1 MFGDPISNPY
11 GWDIVAFND
20 CLESIENGKSF
31 VCDSVARAD
40 EKPAILKLSAA
51 TYGVYKPEE
60 NKAIINEEDFVE
72 SAEVHAGD
80 LLFTRKNTPELVGMA
95 AYVESTPKKLM
106 MPDLIFRL
114 NTKTNC
120 NKIFL
125 WKLINHDLYR
135 SQIESAASGSAKSMS
150 NISKERLG
158 KLRFPLPT
166 LELQEQF
173 VDFVRQVDKSK
184 VVTEKALNE
193 TQKLFDR
200 LIQEYVI
207 WIGGGLMAIM
217 TVYHGGYETV
227 ECPEIRVGRN
237 TKDFGTGFYCTIIKE
252 QAQRWARRYDTK
264 IVSIYD
270 VRIKTDLKIKEFKEM
285 TEEWLDFIIACRSGE
300 KHNYDIVIGAMA
312 DDQVYNYISDYMDG
326 TITREQFWVL
336 ARFKYPTHQIVFCT
350 EDALQCLEYRGFEEV
365 V

>member
-1 MFGDPISNPY
+1 
-11 GWDIVAFND
+11 
-20 CLESIENGKSF
+20 
-31 VCDSVARAD
+31 
-40 EKPAILKLSAA
+40 
-51 TYGVYKPEE
+51 
-60 NKAIINEEDFVE
+60 
-72 SAEVHAGD
+72 
-80 LLFTRKNTPELVGMA
+80 
-95 AYVESTPKKLM
+95 
-106 MPDLIFRL
+106 
-114 NTKTNC
+114 
-120 NKIFL
+120 
-125 WKLINHDLYR
+125 
-135 SQIESAASGSAKSMS
+135 
-150 NISKERLG
+150 
-158 KLRFPLPT
+158 
-166 LELQEQF
+166 
-173 VDFVRQVDKSK
+173 
-184 VVTEKALNE
+184 
-193 TQKLFDR
+193 
-200 LIQEYVI
+200 
-207 WIGGGLMAIM
+207 MAIM

-237 TKDFGTGFYCTIIKE
+237 TKDFGTGFYCMIIKE